1 MLAAGLQKKRPGSWD
16 DSSLWAGAFLY
27 HYHFAFQI
35 GKIYCCHCTI
45 TELSVQ
51 KIPIRIQEQP
61 HTFRWLEKVNSSAK
75 VNSTALLKVAYNL
88 VIFKKKSGIYAI
100 IQVIYGEI
108 FCFSVWQTSC
118 WRSVCTTKFH
128 QPHLKNVKSLLP
140 VWQQISS
147 WVSGYSGSA

>member
-1 MLAAGLQKKRPGSWD
+1 
-16 DSSLWAGAFLY
+16 
-27 HYHFAFQI
+27 
-35 GKIYCCHCTI
+35 
-45 TELSVQ
+45 
-51 KIPIRIQEQP
+51 
-61 HTFRWLEKVNSSAK
+61 EKVNSSAK

-140 VWQQISS
+140 V
-147 WVSGYSGSA
+147 

>member
-1 MLAAGLQKKRPGSWD
+1 MYFITTKRMLEVC
-16 DSSLWAGAFLY
+16 F
-27 HYHFAFQI
+27 FQ
-35 GKIYCCHCTI
+35 
-45 TELSVQ
+45 
-51 KIPIRIQEQP
+51 
-61 HTFRWLEKVNSSAK
+61 HTPTFIIEPEKVNSSAK

-140 VWQQISS
+140 V
-147 WVSGYSGSA
+147 

>member
-1 MLAAGLQKKRPGSWD
+1 MRNGSDWSGWRMWERR
-16 DSSLWAGAFLY
+16 SSWSDRKSTEDTVMLWAEKDRSAGWHKAADF
-27 HYHFAFQI
+27 FARSA
-35 GKIYCCHCTI
+35 GYKN
-45 TELSVQ
+45 
-51 KIPIRIQEQP
+51 IRNC
-61 HTFRWLEKVNSSAK
+61 WLEKVNSSAK

>member
-1 MLAAGLQKKRPGSWD
+1 MGKD
-16 DSSLWAGAFLY
+16 
-27 HYHFAFQI
+27 I
-35 GKIYCCHCTI
+35 GRLI
-45 TELSVQ
+45 
-51 KIPIRIQEQP
+51 
-61 HTFRWLEKVNSSAK
+61 EKVNSSEK

-140 VWQQISS
+140 V
-147 WVSGYSGSA
+147 